1 MRDMDLS
8 KSFKAYDVRGRIPD
22 ELNPEAVYRI
32 GRAYADFLKPGR
44 VAVGR
49 DIRHSSKEFADA
61 LVRGL
66 TDSGVDVV
74 DIGLCGTECV
84 YFATFSLG
92 LDGGVMVT
100 ASHNPPDYNG
110 LKLVREQARP
120 ISGDTGLQDI
130 RRLAEAGEFVE
141 PGKKGTAVAF
151 DILPSW
157 RDHILSYVDAAKLKP
172 LSIVCNG
179 GNGGAAI
186 GIDLVEKQ
194 LPFRFTKVHHQPDGD
209 FPNGVPNPML
219 EENREATARQVR
231 LTRADLGIA
240 FDGDFDRCFF
250 FDEEGRFVDGY
261 YIVGLL
267 AGTFLEQ
274 FRGAPIVHDPRVVW
288 NTQQV
293 VRAHGGRPVQCRSG
307 HAFMKHCMREAD
319 AVYGGEMSG
328 HHYFRNFAYCDSGMI
343 PWVVMAQHL
352 SRTGK
357 TLSSLVD
364 ERMKQF
370 PSSGEINRKVGDA
383 RAATEAVRQRYQPGS
398 VKVENV
404 DGLSIEHP
412 RWRFNL
418 RSSNT
423 EPLLRLNVESR
434 GDAPLMQDKTAEILA
449 LVEQFA

>member
-1 MRDMDLS
+1 MDLS
-8 KSFKAYDVRGRIPD
+8 SCFKAYDVRGRIPD

-32 GRAYADFLKPGR
+32 GRAYAEWLKPRR

-49 DIRHSSKEFADA
+49 DIRHSSQEFADA
-61 LVRGL
+61 LIRGL
-66 TDSGVDVV
+66 TASGVDVV
-74 DIGLCGTECV
+74 DIGLGGTECV

-110 LKLVREQARP
+110 LKFVREQAKP
-120 ISGDTGLQDI
+120 VSGDTGLQDI
-130 RRLAEAGEFVE
+130 RKLAEAGEFVE
-141 PGKKGTAVAF
+141 AGKKGTVAPF

-157 RDHILSYVDAAKLKP
+157 REHLLSYVDVAKLKT

-186 GIDLVEKQ
+186 GIDLVEKL
-194 LPFRFTKVHHQPDGD
+194 LPFRFTKVNHEPDGD
-209 FPNGVPNPML
+209 FPNGVPNPMI
-219 EENREATARQVR
+219 EENREVTARNVR
-231 LTRADLGIA
+231 LARADMGIA

-250 FDEEGRFVDGY
+250 FDEEGRFIDGY

-267 AGTFLEQ
+267 ASTFLEQ
-274 FRGAPIVHDPRVVW
+274 YRGAPIVHDPRVVW
-288 NTQQV
+288 NTQQL
-293 VRAHGGRPVQCRSG
+293 VRAAGGRPVQCKSG
-307 HAFMKHCMREAD
+307 HAFMKACMRKAD

-343 PWVVMAQHL
+343 PWVVMAQLL

-357 TLSSLVD
+357 SLSSLVD
-364 ERMKQF
+364 ERIQAF
-370 PSSGEINRKVGDA
+370 PSSGEINRKIGDVA
-383 RAATEAVRQRYQPGS
+383 GAVEAVRQRYQPGA
-398 VKVENV
+398 VKIENV
-404 DGLSIEHP
+404 DGLSIEHT

-423 EPLLRLNVESR
+423 EPLVRLNVETR
-434 GDAPLMQDKTAEILA
+434 GDEPLMQEKRDEILA
-449 LVEQFA
+449 LLDTFA